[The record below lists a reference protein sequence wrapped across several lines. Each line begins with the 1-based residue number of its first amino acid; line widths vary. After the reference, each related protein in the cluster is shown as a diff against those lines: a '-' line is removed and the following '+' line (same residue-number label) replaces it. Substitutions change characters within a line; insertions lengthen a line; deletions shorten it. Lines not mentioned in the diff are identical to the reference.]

1 MSSRVPFTRR
11 RIRPKRGSSSATACE
26 ASVRNAAGELWRD
39 RIGSA
44 WVDAYNDSV
53 WIYAAQ
59 LAEEAVHM
67 GFAEVQ
73 FDYVRFP
80 DEPHERLMTALF
92 PGKHPGENFRAG
104 VRRNVT
110 MLKRRLAPL
119 GGDEESRRHADDER
133 AHREEDAEQP
143 QALVPL

>member
-1 MSSRVPFTRR
+1 M
-11 RIRPKRGSSSATACE
+11 
-26 ASVRNAAGELWRD
+26 
-39 RIGSA
+39 
-44 WVDAYNDSV
+44 
-53 WIYAAQ
+53 YAAQ
-59 LAEEAVHM
+59 LAAEAVHM

-110 MLKRRLAPL
+110 LLKRRLAPL
-119 GGDEESRRHADDER
+119 GVPVTFDVFGLTVSAGGDPGIGPVWGDFTSVPRRIFPMVYPSPHYPR
-133 AHREEDAEQP
+133 ARRYHSP
-143 QALVPL
+143 QR

>member
-1 MSSRVPFTRR
+1 M
-11 RIRPKRGSSSATACE
+11 
-26 ASVRNAAGELWRD
+26 
-39 RIGSA
+39 
-44 WVDAYNDSV
+44 
-53 WIYAAQ
+53 YAAQ
-59 LAEEAVHM
+59 LAAEAVHM

-110 MLKRRLAPL
+110 LLKRRLAPPAVPVTFDVFRLAVSAEGAL
-119 GGDEESRRHADDER
+119 GLRHVWGGFTRVA
-133 AHREEDAEQP
+133 AP
-143 QALVPL
+143 PLP